1 MKDAL
6 IENNRIMNN
15 SIKYRKYIKKLD
27 TPPPSAVSRFS
38 RGDQEAIDH

>member
-1 MKDAL
+1 
-6 IENNRIMNN
+6 MNN

-38 RGDQEAIDH
+38 RGDQEAIDHWKEKAPLATRT